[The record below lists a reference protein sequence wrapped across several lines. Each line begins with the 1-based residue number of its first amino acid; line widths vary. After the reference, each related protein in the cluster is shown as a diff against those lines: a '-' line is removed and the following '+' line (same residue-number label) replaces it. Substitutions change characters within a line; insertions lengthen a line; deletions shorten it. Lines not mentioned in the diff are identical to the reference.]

1 MLAVVGGV
9 ERGFDGVTLPDDAGQ
24 KLSVVRRW
32 QIEFEMI
39 SCRTGFVRDQ

>member
-1 MLAVVGGV
+1 MLAVVGSS
-9 ERGFDGVTLPDDAGQ
+9 ERRFDGAMLPDDVGQ

-39 SCRTGFVRDQ
+39 SYRAGFVRDQ